1 MLVAVLKLKP
11 LPNAVSL
18 TVLQINGIPF
28 LLISVR
34 FKLKGGPLPRVRR
47 ERREGGGEGR
57 LVGKVDYIP
66 NATLSPSE

>member
-34 FKLKGGPLPRVRR
+34 FTLKGGKGYVGR
-47 ERREGGGEGR
+47 GGRG
-57 LVGKVDYIP
+57 VGKVDYIP